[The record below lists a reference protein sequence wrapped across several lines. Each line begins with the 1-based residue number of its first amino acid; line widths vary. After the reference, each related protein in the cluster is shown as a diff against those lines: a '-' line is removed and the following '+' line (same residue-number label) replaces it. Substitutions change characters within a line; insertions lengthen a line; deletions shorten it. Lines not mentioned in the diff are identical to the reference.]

1 MALLTWPVWS
11 WSPWVPVCQ
20 VSKRHF
26 FLTFTSTSPLSVLFL
41 CNLLSSYFEWLQ
53 ANLTWSQ
60 FGCILPFHFQNL
72 TETHVC
78 TSCTKLKSFNRIF
91 IPSLQCSLQTL
102 WSMLYKASL
111 QTIVFLLSWTR
122 VQYEKW
128 QKEKKRRKDNESLIM
143 LFPAKG
149 KQNLRFICLNCE
161 SKTQKGAFT
170 LTLQDLVI
178 TLWAIFPLCLCRLHG
193 PARIRICMHGL

>member
-1 MALLTWPVWS
+1 MALSGAGVRG
-11 WSPWVPVCQ
+11 C
-20 VSKRHF
+20 
-26 FLTFTSTSPLSVLFL
+26 LSVKSPSVISFL
-41 CNLLSSYFEWLQ
+41 PSHPHHRYRSSSCATSFLHTLNDYKPDVITVWMYLAFSFPKPYWT
-53 ANLTWSQ
+53 A
-60 FGCILPFHFQNL
+60 
-72 TETHVC
+72 ETHLC

-128 QKEKKRRKDNESLIM
+128 QKEKRRKDNESLIM

-170 LTLQDLVI
+170 LTLQDLFI
-178 TLWAIFPLCLCRLHG
+178 TLWADISPVPMQIAWPRQN
-193 PARIRICMHGL
+193 